1 MIPPKVPLLFRIFLV
16 ILGMLFMHKKL
27 RVLFFKVYKNNVE
40 ILMEIAM
47 NLYIDFSR
55 MTIFT
60 MLILSISMRNPSSN
74 VFFSFLFYRF
84 FSCMLKSC
92 EAVGVGEE
100 GSRRECLHPT
110 RVPVFCTRGH
120 GRTARFFP
128 RGPTWASGWVKPLI
142 PHGVGGAQGTAPG
155 TKFSVSGISC

>member
-1 MIPPKVPLLFRIFLV
+1 VIPPKVPLLFRIFLV

-100 GSRRECLHPT
+100 GSRRECPHPT
-110 RVPVFCTRGH
+110 RVPVLWAGRI
-120 GRTARFFP
+120 GRTVRCFP
-128 RGPTWASGWVKPLI
+128 HSPSWASGCMKSLT
-142 PHGVGGAQGTAPG
+142 PHGRG
-155 TKFSVSGISC
+155 